1 MGKLSG
7 KVVANMLFI
16 KSGKKNTIKALRTA
30 KRLVHK
36 KTGTDNTEKQNDAET
51 LHYQVDALRYTYLEA
66 DLEAQLRDQ

>member
-16 KSGKKNTIKALRTA
+16 KSGKKPSRHLRTA

-51 LHYQVDALRYTYLEA
+51 LHYQVDALRYTNLEA

>member
-16 KSGKKNTIKALRTA
+16 KSGKKTIKAPAYRETFSA
-30 KRLVHK
+30 Q

-51 LHYQVDALRYTYLEA
+51 LYYQVDALRYTNLEA